1 MRCFPACGRGERALQ
16 SDSKNHHIEGSPMP
30 RFKSLAAALGLLV
43 VTAAAS
49 ADINI
54 GVIVSLT
61 RIGG

>member
-1 MRCFPACGRGERALQ
+1 
-16 SDSKNHHIEGSPMP
+16 MP

-61 RIGG
+61 QIGG